1 MTTSPKWSQTIPCT
15 AGANW
20 AEWMTPGFEINTTAG
35 TLALTY
41 EMSNGTVSGV
51 NVVPELV
58 ISE

>member
-1 MTTSPKWSQTIPCT
+1 
-15 AGANW
+15 
-20 AEWMTPGFEINTTAG
+20 MTPGFELNQTVG

-41 EMSNGTVSGV
+41 IMNNGTVSGV